1 MNSKAIIASARACLE
16 ALESGS
22 AREVY
27 ITSSG
32 LFLTEKAPA
41 AQLSSGIMLKHSS
54 RSSSEPLLSLLEEGK
69 QAASVAVRHFTE
81 LTRKGEKFSIYR
93 AEEFSRIVIF
103 LHMAELRLLREALSS
118 LSAYKYNEVFN
129 G

>member
-1 MNSKAIIASARACLE
+1 MYSRAIIASARACLE

-22 AREVY
+22 AKEIY

-32 LFLTEKAPA
+32 LFLTEKAPEV
-41 AQLSSGIMLKHSS
+41 QLSSGIMLKHSS

-81 LTRKGEKFSIYR
+81 LMKKGEKFSIYR
-93 AEEFSRIVIF
+93 VEEYSRTIIF
-103 LHMAELRLLREALSS
+103 LHIAELRLLRQALST